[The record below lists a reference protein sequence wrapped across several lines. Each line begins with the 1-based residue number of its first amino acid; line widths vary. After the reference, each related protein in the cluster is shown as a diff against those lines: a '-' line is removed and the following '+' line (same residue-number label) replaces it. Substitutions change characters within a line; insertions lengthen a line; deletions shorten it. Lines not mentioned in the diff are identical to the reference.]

1 MAYRMQYI
9 MPAVKHGRLKTR
21 GEPMKTAQEKA
32 MVKVQADKVI
42 AKINDINK
50 IANVIVS
57 QIEKYKAEKHVSKK
71 GILLQGLPARNI
83 GINKYIIETYKCEPD
98 VAFKTLE
105 LIADKSGKFKVGFAP
120 FGSLLYL
127 PDDFKGSTGT
137 DFASLLK

>member
-1 MAYRMQYI
+1 M
-9 MPAVKHGRLKTR
+9 
-21 GEPMKTAQEKA
+21 MKTAQEKA
-32 MVKVQADKVI
+32 MVKIQADKVI

-50 IANVIVS
+50 IANVIVA
-57 QIEKYKAEKHVSKK
+57 QIEKYKAEKHISKK
-71 GILLQGLPARNI
+71 GALLQGLPARNI

-127 PDDFKGSTGT
+127 PEDYKGSTGT